1 MPRILLDSGPVIR
14 YLRGRQRTVQLLRT
28 LSRSERL
35 TISVITRAEIN
46 AGLNLKD
53 RFVTQRTLGR
63 FITLDVDREIADR
76 AGEIMNT
83 LRRRGVTLEVPDAL
97 IGATA
102 LLHQLTLLTYNRS
115 DFEQIP
121 GLSLY
126 PLSDNGQSAY

>member
-35 TISVITRAEIN
+35 TVSVITRAEIH
-46 AGLNLKD
+46 AGMNPKD
-53 RFVTQRTLGR
+53 RFVTQKTLAR
-63 FITLDVDREIADR
+63 FVTLDVDREIADR
-76 AGEIMNT
+76 AGDIMGT
-83 LRRRGVTLEVPDAL
+83 LRRRGITLEVADAL

-102 LLHQLTLLTYNRS
+102 VLHQLTLVTFNRS

-126 PLSDNGQSAY
+126 PLSDNGQSDY